1 MRVNDGISAG
11 IGIGKR
17 AGIAAAR
24 RLFRIGGYTRT
35 TLSDWRGWEGMRLD
49 TSYLDRSVAAL
60 ESAFALLQAQE
71 QGSVAADV
79 YRAACVKE
87 FEIAHDLCGSLMKKR
102 LAPFFG
108 ANRDADRLSHK
119 DVFRHA
125 AKHILISADEAERW
139 MRYRDVRNQ
148 AAHLYGARYADDAL
162 AAIPALIEDAKAV
175 SRVVGE
181 DFE

>member
-1 MRVNDGISAG
+1 
-11 IGIGKR
+11 
-17 AGIAAAR
+17 
-24 RLFRIGGYTRT
+24 
-35 TLSDWRGWEGMRLD
+35 MRLD
-49 TSYLDRSVAAL
+49 TGYLDRSVAAL

-87 FEIAHDLCGSLMKKR
+87 FEIVEEMCGSLMKKR

-108 ANRDADRLSHK
+108 ANRDADRLSYK

-162 AAIPALIEDAKAV
+162 AVIPALIEDAKAV
-175 SRVVGE
+175 SRVVAE
-181 DFE
+181 EFE